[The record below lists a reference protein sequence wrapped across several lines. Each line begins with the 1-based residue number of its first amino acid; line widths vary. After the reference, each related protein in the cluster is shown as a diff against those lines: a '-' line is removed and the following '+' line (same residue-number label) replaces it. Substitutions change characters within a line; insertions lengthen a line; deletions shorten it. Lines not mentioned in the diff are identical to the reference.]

1 MKMRD
6 FSRLM
11 VMAGV
16 ALVFAGLGF
25 ADTLELKDGRV
36 LQGKYLGGTQ
46 AVLRFEVNGDV
57 QTFPTHDIVA
67 LTFTRG
73 SSGRAPET
81 APADNPP
88 PDQGAPPAAASAPP
102 PSANTATNSGGDI
115 TLPAGQ
121 PLLVRMI

>member
-1 MKMRD
+1 MGAAGIAQRASGRRGEMKTRN

-11 VMAGV
+11 VMAGA

-73 SSGRAPET
+73 GGRRAAE
-81 APADNPP
+81 PP
-88 PDQGAPPAAASAPP
+88 PPYPNNP
-102 PSANTATNSGGDI
+102 
-115 TLPAGQ
+115 
-121 PLLVRMI
+121 